1 MILFRD
7 LLLINWLLATYF
19 QYQDACNLETIIL
32 ETFEDL
38 FAARIIRDDK
48 ALENVSKITSTQIEV
63 GL

>member
-7 LLLINWLLATYF
+7 LLVINWLLATNF
-19 QYQDACNLETIIL
+19 QYQDACYLETIIL

-38 FAARIIRDDK
+38 LAARIIRDDK